1 MWLTAN
7 FCRYCSWA
15 LGKLFTKECK
25 KKRNPTGRALRPPP
39 AGRRGSPLP
48 PPPDI
53 SRHTPPPGHPHTTT
67 RLSPPPPTPQPPLYC
82 RAWGIRP
89 STAERR
95 EFATHSSDLHP
106 PSLQSRPP
114 SHLSPLLT
122 PATEGGGGIRCGW
135 GGGSP
140 ATTGHHCSSLSPLPD
155 LLTPT
160 TDGETLEAAVEGEEA
175 VPTAGG
181 EEVVS
186 YASYLVTMEVEAAF
200 SPPPHATLYHVSNLR
215 RERVVGWA

>member
-122 PATEGGGGIRCGW
+122 PATEGGGEGFDAV
-135 GGGSP
+135 GGEEAPRPP
-140 ATTGHHCSSLSPLPD
+140 ATTAPPYRHCQIYSRRPPTGRRSRLPSRERRPCLLPGGRRSCPTPHISSLWKWRPHFLRHHT
-155 LLTPT
+155 LRCT
-160 TDGETLEAAVEGEEA
+160 T
-175 VPTAGG
+175 
-181 EEVVS
+181 
-186 YASYLVTMEVEAAF
+186 YQI
-200 SPPPHATLYHVSNLR
+200 
-215 RERVVGWA
+215 